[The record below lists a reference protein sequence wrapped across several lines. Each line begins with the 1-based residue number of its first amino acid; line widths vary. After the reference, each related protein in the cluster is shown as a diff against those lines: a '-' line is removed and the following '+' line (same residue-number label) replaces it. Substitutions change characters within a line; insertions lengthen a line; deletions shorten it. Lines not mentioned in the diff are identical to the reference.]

1 MEFIQTLFDFIM
13 HIDKHLALYSV
24 QYGVWLYGILFFI
37 IFAETGFVVT
47 PFLPGD
53 SLLFAAGALCPS
65 GALNIWMLMLIL
77 IVAAFIGNLINYAIG
92 KKVGP
97 GILEQEKIPF
107 IKKEYILRAKEFYE
121 LHGTKALVLSRFVPI
136 VRTFVPFVA
145 GIAQMNT
152 AKFVLWTLLSAIIW
166 VVPIS
171 FAGYFFGELPVVKN
185 NFSAVVLAIVFISIL
200 PGIIAFINQKRKSS

>member
-1 MEFIQTLFDFIM
+1 MELIKTLFDFIM
-13 HIDKHLALYSV
+13 HIDKHLAEYSV

-65 GALNIWMLMLIL
+65 GALNIWVLIILL
-77 IVAAFIGNLINYAIG
+77 IIAAFIGNLINYSIG

-97 GILEQEKIPF
+97 AILEQEKIPF
-107 IKKEYILRAKEFYE
+107 IKKEYIVRAKEFYE
-121 LHGTKALVLSRFVPI
+121 LHGTKALVLSRFIPI

-152 AKFVLWTLLSAIIW
+152 AKFILWTLLSAIIW
-166 VVPIS
+166 VAPIS
-171 FAGYFFGELPVVKN
+171 FAGYFFGELPFVKK
-185 NFSAVVLAIVFISIL
+185 NFSVVVLAIIFISIL
-200 PGIIAFINQKRKSS
+200 PGIIAYINEKRKSA